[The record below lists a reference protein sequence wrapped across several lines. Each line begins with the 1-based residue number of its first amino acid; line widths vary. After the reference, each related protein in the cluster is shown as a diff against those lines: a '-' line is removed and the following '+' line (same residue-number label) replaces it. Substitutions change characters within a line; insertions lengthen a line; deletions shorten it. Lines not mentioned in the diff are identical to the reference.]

1 MRDNIILYKSLF
13 EALDEVEPAL
23 YKEVMQ
29 TVYRYAMNDTQPVC
43 TGTALALFKM
53 VKPLID
59 SNNKKYEC
67 GKMGGRPRKEK
78 PSNNQTETNQK
89 PNHNQTI
96 TNAEPFD
103 NLKDKSKKIKDK
115 SEMLK
120 DNSEKI
126 NDNSEMLKEKS
137 EMLKDNK
144 NTLSDKSDST
154 RPVYPYR
161 EIIEHL
167 NSKAGT
173 NFRVNSKDTRK
184 HIKARFDEGFT
195 VEDFKTVID
204 HKVTEWGNNPD
215 MAQYLRPSTLFG
227 TKFESYLNQK
237 VVKPSQAKSKNKFCN
252 FPQREYDWDNLEAE
266 MLRKGLGEV

>member
-96 TNAEPFD
+96 TNTEPFD

-120 DNSEKI
+120 DKSEKI
-126 NDNSEMLKEKS
+126 NDNSEMVKEKS
-137 EMLKDNK
+137 EMLNDNK
-144 NTLSDKSDST
+144 NTLSDKSDHART
-154 RPVYPYR
+154 YPYA
-161 EIIEHL
+161 EVISYL
-167 NSKAGT
+167 NQKAGT
-173 NFRVNSKDTRK
+173 AFKVNSKDTRK

-204 HKVTEWGNNPD
+204 HKVTEWGSNPD

-237 VVKPSQAKSKNKFCN
+237 TVQPFWRTKEDRIKNRMAVIDTWLQQGNNSGF
-252 FPQREYDWDNLEAE
+252 
-266 MLRKGLGEV
+266 